1 MEFKADC
8 SFLQGDILAPNCMAA
23 QCLVF
28 LWTLRFYDFVVFIL
42 TGYLVS
48 TRTMRN
54 RMCPELIILVNFWI
68 DDETL
73 LSRWFN
79 YKNSAFVEWAM
90 PSRRVLIS
98 FGRLYPHVYC
108 ILFVKS
114 VTAGIN
120 FYKYPENSI

>member
-1 MEFKADC
+1 
-8 SFLQGDILAPNCMAA
+8 MAA

-98 FGRLYPHVYC
+98 
-108 ILFVKS
+108 
-114 VTAGIN
+114 
-120 FYKYPENSI
+120 

>member
-1 MEFKADC
+1 
-8 SFLQGDILAPNCMAA
+8 MAA

-28 LWTLRFYDFVVFIL
+28 LWTLRLNNFVAFIL

-48 TRTMRN
+48 TRMIRN

-73 LSRWFN
+73 LSRRFN
-79 YKNSAFVEWAM
+79 YKNSAFVEWAV

-98 FGRLYPHVYC
+98 
-108 ILFVKS
+108 
-114 VTAGIN
+114 
-120 FYKYPENSI
+120 

>member
-1 MEFKADC
+1 MLFFNHFHC
-8 SFLQGDILAPNCMAA
+8 SSFSSPKELLQACQFLTKNSRQ
-23 QCLVF
+23 F
-28 LWTLRFYDFVVFIL
+28 
-42 TGYLVS
+42 
-48 TRTMRN
+48 
-54 RMCPELIILVNFWI
+54 FWI
-68 DDETL
+68 DNETL
-73 LSRWFN
+73 MSRLLN

-98 FGRLYPHVYC
+98 FGRLYLHVYC